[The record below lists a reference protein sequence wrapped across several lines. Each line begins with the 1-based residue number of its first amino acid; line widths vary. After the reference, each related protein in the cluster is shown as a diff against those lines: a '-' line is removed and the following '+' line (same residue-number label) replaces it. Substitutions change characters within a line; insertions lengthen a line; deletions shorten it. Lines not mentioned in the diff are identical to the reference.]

1 MAVLKGLPLCNVKEE
16 FFFLSCAVGL
26 RQKKLGK
33 EVCQMDK
40 MKKNIVEL

>member
-1 MAVLKGLPLCNVKEE
+1 MAVLKGLPLRNVKEE
-16 FFFLSCAVGL
+16 FFLSCVVGL
-26 RQKKLGK
+26 LQKKLGK